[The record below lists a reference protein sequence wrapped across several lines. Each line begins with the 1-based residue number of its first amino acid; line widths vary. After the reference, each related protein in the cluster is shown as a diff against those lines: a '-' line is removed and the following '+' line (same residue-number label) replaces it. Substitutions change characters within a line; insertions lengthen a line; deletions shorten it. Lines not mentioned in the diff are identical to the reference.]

1 MRQTKECPQG
11 EPVLP
16 PSPATVFPYMMK
28 GTLQAEL
35 RIVRV
40 SSVTEGGGVD
50 G

>member
-1 MRQTKECPQG
+1 MRQTKERPQG

-40 SSVTEGGGVD
+40 SSVTEGGEVD